1 MYLKNHEQYLN
12 KKIKIIFKSN
22 QYTTSH
28 TEEVIGTLKYYYP
41 PVDNSSYESCL
52 SLRVDYIPN
61 NHEFTY
67 VILSSLIDRIYVY
80 ENYDKENKN
89 CDLLLKKLP
98 TDVVNNIKTF
108 FKTGYY
114 LIKN

>member
-12 KKIKIIFKSN
+12 KKIKIVFKSN
-22 QYTTSH
+22 QYTTSYI
-28 TEEVIGTLKYYYP
+28 EEVIGILKYYYP
-41 PVDNSSYESCL
+41 HNEDSTSESCL
-52 SLRVDYIPN
+52 SLRVDFIPN
-61 NHEFTY
+61 NSEFTY
-67 VILSSLIDRIYVY
+67 VIVCSLIDKIYIY

-98 TDVVNNIKTF
+98 TDIVNNIKTF
-108 FKTGYY
+108 FISGFY

>member
-1 MYLKNHEQYLN
+1 MSPM
-12 KKIKIIFKSN
+12 FF
-22 QYTTSH
+22 
-28 TEEVIGTLKYYYP
+28 
-41 PVDNSSYESCL
+41 L
-52 SLRVDYIPN
+52 SKFLAF
-61 NHEFTY
+61 H
-67 VILSSLIDRIYVY
+67 
-80 ENYDKENKN
+80 DKENKN